1 MKKLHWKKKTFSDLS
16 GSWVEAH
23 VPVLDWTY
31 SVEES
36 YESNGTYEAYV
47 LLGPGVDSPKKL
59 HSGTKSLEK
68 AKALCTQ
75 HLTKSL
81 EKLQAYL
88 PTQG

>member
-1 MKKLHWKKKTFSDLS
+1 MKKLNWKTKTFSDLS
-16 GSWVEAH
+16 GSWMEAH

-31 SVEES
+31 SVEEA
-36 YESNGTYEAYV
+36 YATDGTYEAYV
-47 LLGPGVDSPKKL
+47 LPGPGAEPKKL

-68 AKALCTQ
+68 AKSVCAQ

-88 PTQG
+88 PPSR